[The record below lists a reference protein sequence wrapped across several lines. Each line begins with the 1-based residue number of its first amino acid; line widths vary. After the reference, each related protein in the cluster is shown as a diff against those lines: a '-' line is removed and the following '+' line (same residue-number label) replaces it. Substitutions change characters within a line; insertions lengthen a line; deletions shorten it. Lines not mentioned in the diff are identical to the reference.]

1 MAPFLKP
8 YQSIAI
14 QDNGEPL
21 LPIPT
26 HRLRLRIP
34 HPYEQLGAPYGDRS
48 PFYLRSGVLG
58 RLLQA
63 QDYLDTE
70 SRPAHLQGESL
81 YLEIFDAYRP
91 VAVQQ
96 FMVDH
101 TFQTLAQEQG
111 LTPTELTEAQRDR
124 LQEQV
129 HQFWAVPSV
138 DPALPPPHSTGAAV
152 DLTIV
157 NAAGIPLDMGSPI
170 DECSPRSY
178 PDYFATASNETDRC
192 FHENR
197 LLLRRIMTAV
207 GFVNHP
213 KEWWHFSYGDQ
224 LWAWLQ
230 RESLLQSGE
239 HQTLEETTI
248 ERDGLE
254 QGVKAYYGGSV

>member
-1 MAPFLKP
+1 MTAFLKP

-26 HRLRLRIP
+26 DRLRLRIP
-34 HPYEQLGAPYGDRS
+34 HPYQSLGAPYGDRS
-48 PFYLRSGVLG
+48 PFYLRSGVLD
-58 RLLQA
+58 RLLNAQA
-63 QDYLDTE
+63 YLDRE
-70 SRPAHLQGESL
+70 PRPAHLQGESL

-101 TFQTLAQEQG
+101 TFQTLVQEQG
-111 LTPTELTEAQRDR
+111 LIASDLTTSQRDN

-129 HQFWAVPSV
+129 HQFWAVPSP
-138 DPALPPPHSTGAAV
+138 DPALPPPHSTGGAV

-157 NAAGIPLDMGSPI
+157 NAAGLPLDMGSPI

-178 PDYFATASNETDRC
+178 PDYFATAANDTERC
-192 FHENR
+192 YHHNR
-197 LLLRRIMTAV
+197 LLLRRVMTQA
-207 GFVNHP
+207 GFGNHP

-230 RESLLQSGE
+230 TEQI
-239 HQTLEETTI
+239 QQETAAP
-248 ERDGLE
+248 ERP
-254 QGVKAYYGGSV
+254 KICAFYGRA